1 MSHKDIVPLQA
12 LHVGYDDPGAL
23 YRAQQQS
30 ASFDAVPIQ
39 AGALTPPCKTSR
51 ASPFRSFSVSSDRL
65 CRGQQRAQ
73 RCPRTKPGPR
83 QSESSP
89 GIVPGAVF
97 VLMNE
102 ICHGRPGKTI
112 SLTPTKCWIASGPN
126 TSTVTMVTWQTPVL
140 SREDTPHIQCKAKPK
155 HGKISAAT
163 AYGNR
168 SKPLE
173 SVS

>member
-12 LHVGYDDPGAL
+12 LHVGYDNPGAL
-23 YRAQQQS
+23 YRAQEQS

-65 CRGQQRAQ
+65 CRGQQRTQ

-89 GIVPGAVF
+89 GIVPVAVF

-102 ICHGRPGKTI
+102 ICDGRPGKTTTR
-112 SLTPTKCWIASGPN
+112 LNKPDTNYKCWIASGPN
-126 TSTVTMVTWQTPVL
+126 TSTVTMVTWQTPAL
-140 SREDTPHIQCKAKPK
+140 SREDTPHIQCKAFQ
-155 HGKISAAT
+155 SW
-163 AYGNR
+163 
-168 SKPLE
+168 
-173 SVS
+173 V